1 MAVTFDKK
9 RRNIVIICEGLKDDS
24 PDLYKRIVQD
34 INKRGLMHGT
44 KDNFIKGEINVNSV
58 RYGFFRANVHCGVVF
73 KKLLER
79 NVPVI
84 IAGSYT
90 DEELEDLILLID
102 DALPDVDKDGLK
114 KLIFKVKDEAKRE
127 GAIHWAEEFY
137 PYLYDNIVKETIAM
151 ETKKERLLG
160 NVASRT
166 YMDAKEG
173 RI

>member
-9 RRNIVIICEGLKDDS
+9 RRNTVIICEGLKDDS

-34 INKRGLMHGT
+34 IVKNGWRHGT
-44 KDNFIKGEINVNSV
+44 KDNFIKGEINIDSV
-58 RYGFFRANVHCGVVF
+58 RYGFFRANVRCGVVF

-90 DEELEDLILLID
+90 DEELNDLILLID

-114 KLIFKVKDEAKRE
+114 KLIFKVKDEEKIE

-137 PYLYDNIVKETIAM
+137 PYLYDNIVKETMAM

-173 RI
+173 GI